1 MNVRN
6 FSLVLALVVFSTSI
20 CQAQNDFFFSF
31 ADLGGPVVNGDAA
44 GTFNVGD
51 TGSLFLYY
59 STDGPSN
66 SNLSVGFF
74 TNLLTSASG
83 VVAFTAA
90 ETFDYDLTVG
100 GNPTGLTR
108 LSTGNGGGFAGPAVL
123 VTPDLV
129 TDLRAFTVTGSGILE
144 ANNGSGVFTD
154 AGHVPGAGNNF
165 QIGRLDFSVI
175 GNGTVDINFL
185 ITQAVNGAVDF
196 APTAVGGTATIT
208 AGQIVPEP
216 TSAGLLALALVGLVA
231 RRRRS

>member
-31 ADLGGPVVNGDAA
+31 ADLGGGPMNGNASGDFA
-44 GTFNVGD
+44 VGD
-51 TGSLFLYY
+51 SGSLFLYY
-59 STDGPSN
+59 STDGPAN
-66 SNLSVGFF
+66 SDLSVGFF

-90 ETFDYDLTVG
+90 ETFDYNLTVG
-100 GNPTGLTR
+100 GAPTGLTR
-108 LSTGNGGGFAGPAVL
+108 LSTGDGGGFAGPAVN
-123 VTPDLV
+123 VAADLV

-144 ANNGSGVFTD
+144 ANNGSGLFTD
-154 AGHVPGAGNNF
+154 AGHAGNNNF
-165 QIGRLDFSVI
+165 QVGRLDFSVI
-175 GNGTVDINFL
+175 GEGSVDISYL
-185 ITQAVNGAVDF
+185 ITQAVNGPTDF
-196 APTAVGGTATIT
+196 SATAVSGIATIT
-208 AGQIVPEP
+208 AVIPEP